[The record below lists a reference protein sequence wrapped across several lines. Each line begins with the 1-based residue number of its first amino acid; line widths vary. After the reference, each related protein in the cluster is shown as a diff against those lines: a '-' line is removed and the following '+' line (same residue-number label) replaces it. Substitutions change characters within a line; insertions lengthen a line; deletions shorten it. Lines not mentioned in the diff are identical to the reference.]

1 MTGSYIGFATAV
13 FMGFFSIV
21 NPIANVPVFLDL
33 TDYMTPA
40 QRRQIALKSVI
51 VAFIIIVVF
60 SVAGN
65 SILHLFNIS
74 LPALR
79 ITGGILLFVVGYR
92 MILEDKPHPE
102 KRIDT
107 KEGDPGISVAVT
119 PLAMPLMAGPG
130 TITTAMN
137 YAASADKWHTVIVIA
152 VYGVL
157 CYIAYLLFLSGGHI
171 VRILGNNTMTVIT
184 KMMGLILAVL
194 GVQMLLEGVNEGIR
208 LGSQ

>member
-1 MTGSYIGFATAV
+1 MTGSYLGFAAAV

-40 QRRQIALKSVI
+40 KRKQIAFKSVL
-51 VAFIIIVVF
+51 VAFIIIVIF
-60 SVAGN
+60 SIAGN
-65 SILHLFNIS
+65 TIFRLLNIS

-79 ITGGILLFVVGYR
+79 ITGGVLLFVIGYR
-92 MILEDKPHPE
+92 MILEEKPHPE

-137 YAASADKWHTVIVIA
+137 YAASTNTMHTLIVIG
-152 VYGVL
+152 VYGLL

-171 VRILGNNTMTVIT
+171 VRILGNNTMMVIT

-194 GVQMLLEGVNEGIR
+194 GVQMLLEGINEGIR
-208 LGSQ
+208 IGGR

>member
-1 MTGSYIGFATAV
+1 MTANYYGFAAAV

-33 TDYMTPA
+33 TGYMTPA
-40 QRRQIALKSVI
+40 QRKKIAFKSVV
-51 VAFIIIVVF
+51 VAFIIITIF
-60 SVAGN
+60 CVAGTA
-65 SILHLFNIS
+65 IFRVLNIS

-79 ITGGILLFVVGYR
+79 ITGGALLFVIGYR
-92 MILEDKPHPE
+92 MILENKVEPE

-107 KEGDPGISVAVT
+107 TGADPGISVAVT

-137 YAASADKWHTVIVIA
+137 YTASSDPVHTFIVIGI
-152 VYGVL
+152 YGLL
-157 CYIAYLLFLSGGHI
+157 CYIAYILFISGGQI
-171 VRILGNNTMTVIT
+171 VRWVGNNTMIVIT

-194 GVQMLLEGVNEGIR
+194 GVQMLLEGINGGIK
-208 LGSQ
+208 LTA

>member
-1 MTGSYIGFATAV
+1 MTGSYLGFAAAV
-13 FMGFFSIV
+13 FVGFFSIV

-40 QRRQIALKSVI
+40 QRKQIALKSVI
-51 VAFIIIVVF
+51 VAFILIVVF
-60 SVAGN
+60 SIAGN
-65 SILHLFNIS
+65 GILRVFNIS

-92 MILEDKPHPE
+92 MILEEKPHPE

-152 VYGVL
+152 VYGAL

-194 GVQMLLEGVNEGIR
+194 GVQMFLEGVNEGIR
-208 LGSQ
+208 LGSR